1 MERSFHRRMSPVVGS
16 NKSQITLL
24 SLREKKICFLGK
36 CLGKTKP
43 CPIPIS
49 LLRVSWHTAQ
59 RGRMEWLPGATKIW
73 AWEGLQCLP
82 QTTAWHN
89 NPLCARAAQTRA
101 GDSKDLVGLGWDSGK
116 ILRDLYGSEM
126 EDQIGRIY
134 LSICQHGKSTTKDKT
149 VATTSVLHKPHRT
162 PLNVRLRISRD

>member
-1 MERSFHRRMSPVVGS
+1 MLR
-16 NKSQITLL
+16 KDQTLPHPHL
-24 SLREKKICFLGK
+24 PF
-36 CLGKTKP
+36 T
-43 CPIPIS
+43 
-49 LLRVSWHTAQ
+49 VSWHTAQ

-89 NPLCARAAQTRA
+89 NPLYVRPGTDVQEIRRIW
-101 GDSKDLVGLGWDSGK
+101 VGLGWDSREDPQRS
-116 ILRDLYGSEM
+116 IWIRDGP
-126 EDQIGRIY
+126 DRTDIPQH
-134 LSICQHGKSTTKDKT
+134 LSAWKVNHQDKT